1 MTTWTFGGSALTS
14 FGRVTVIDD
23 YLDTAERRGENIIIP
38 FRHGRTFVQKYY
50 DERRITIGLAI
61 NVASA
66 TVLESTL
73 DTLKKLLSVRT
84 QQTLA
89 QTREDSSVRNISA
102 TVDTPMQVERFNDR
116 FAKAILEFT
125 CTAPYFRSNTLI
137 ADNTTTISAGTVAM
151 NVVNTGTVEERDP
164 VITLK
169 GPLNNPVLTNTTN
182 SHSLTYGGSIA
193 GTVTIQTS
201 STGEYTA
208 VNGTTNVIG
217 NITHS
222 GGAALMV
229 LDPGTN
235 VFSITNS
242 GGTTG
247 SVKVSF
253 YPPYL

>member
-14 FGRVTVIDD
+14 YGRVTVLND
-23 YLDTAERRGENIIIP
+23 YLDIPERRGENIVIP
-38 FRHGRTFVQKYY
+38 FRHGSIFAQKYY
-50 DERRITIGLAI
+50 GERKISIGLAI
-61 NVASA
+61 NAASA
-66 TVLESTL
+66 TALESTI
-73 DTLKKLLSVRT
+73 DTLKKLLSPRT
-84 QQTLA
+84 QQTLS
-89 QTREDSSVRNISA
+89 QTREDTSVRTIQA
-102 TVDTPMQVERFNDR
+102 TVDNPLQTERFSNI
-116 FAKAILEFT
+116 FAKMIIEFT

-137 ADNTTTISAGTVAM
+137 SDNTTTISAGTVAM

-164 VITLK
+164 IITLV

-193 GTVTIQTS
+193 GTVTIQTAT
-201 STGEYTA
+201 TGEYTA

-222 GGAALMV
+222 GSGALMV

-247 SVKVSF
+247 SVKISF